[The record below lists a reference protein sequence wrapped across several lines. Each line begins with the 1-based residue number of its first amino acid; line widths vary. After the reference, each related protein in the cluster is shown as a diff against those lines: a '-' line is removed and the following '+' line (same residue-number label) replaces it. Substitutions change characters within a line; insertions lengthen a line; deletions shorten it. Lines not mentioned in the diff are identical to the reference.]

1 MPGRDLQGTVVAVVG
16 AGGGL
21 GAPIATLLAARGA
34 EVVSAGRH
42 RERLERSAP
51 VPGGLLVELDLRDA
65 RAGDVLVDAVTGRYG
80 RLDGVVLAAGVVAF
94 GTLADT
100 PDDIIEELF
109 LTNVLGPLWL
119 TRRVTP
125 LLAGSKGFLL
135 SISAVLAE
143 QPMAGMAAYGA
154 SKAALSSAGRSLFR
168 ELRRQGIAVTDARPP
183 HTETGLASR
192 AICGSAPPLPSGLDP
207 GRVAERLVLAIESG
221 ESELPSTAF
230 APADQRRTPAP
241 RRP

>member
-168 ELRRQGIAVTDARPP
+168 ELRRQGI
-183 HTETGLASR
+183 
-192 AICGSAPPLPSGLDP
+192 CGSAPPLPSGPDP
-207 GRVAERLVLAIESG
+207 GRVAERLVQAIEAG
-221 ESELPSTAF
+221 ESEVPSTAF

>member
-1 MPGRDLQGTVVAVVG
+1 VPGRDLQGTVVAVIG

-21 GAPIATLLAARGA
+21 GAPVATLLAARGA

-42 RERLERSAP
+42 RERLEQSAP

-65 RAGDVLVDAVTGRYG
+65 QAGDVLVDAVTERYG

-183 HTETGLASR
+183 HTETGLSSR
-192 AICGSAPPLPSGLDP
+192 AISGSPPPLPSGLDP

-230 APADQRRTPAP
+230 APADQRRTPAA